1 MVRRPPK
8 STRTDPLFPYT
19 ALFRAE
25 GVDPSPDH
33 LDGLVEDVVGRVLG
47 RLQGDREA
55 TLEVE
60 AELGAPTAADD
71 PAEGDQSDEDQDDQ
85 RAEAGPSAATAPH
98 RARGAGTRR
107 SEERRVGNECV
118 STCRARWSPYH

>member
-71 PAEGDQSDEDQDDQ
+71 PAEGDQSDAHQDDQ
-85 RAEAGPSAATAPH
+85 RAEAGPSEATAPN
-98 RARGAGTRR
+98 RERGSGTRWR
-107 SEERRVGNECV
+107 APVGRAWRREGGPR
-118 STCRARWSPYH
+118 TP